1 MMRNICIRRMS
12 SASFSEINKFSAMD
26 ESWWDPQKNPLI
38 SMNVVRVNYIKSMVQ
53 KYGRNQGDST
63 GGHKLNHHHL
73 PLEHLKAVDVGCGGG
88 LLSESLAR
96 LGADVTA
103 IDPSERLVQ
112 VARERAKQQQSA
124 TNDSS
129 SSYPFRPIHFVGGQ
143 TLEEW
148 VAQQRQHHQEKT
160 QASSTSSS
168 FDLICI
174 LEVIEH
180 IPTSRQAVSL
190 FETAC
195 SLVCPHHGLLFV
207 STINRTWKSH
217 FMTILGAE
225 YIMGY
230 LPIGTH
236 NWNQYWSP
244 EELARLAHETGWEQ
258 VDVCGMVVM
267 PPKLHQI
274 PSLLG
279 RGSGGSWEWKLD
291 PNDTDINWIGTYRKR
306 QE

>member
-1 MMRNICIRRMS
+1 MS
-12 SASFSEINKFSAMD
+12 TASSSEINKFSAMD

-38 SMNVVRVNYIKSMVQ
+38 QMNVVRVNYIKSMVQ
-53 KYGRNQGDST
+53 KYGRKHSDST
-63 GGHKLNHHHL
+63 SSHQRNHHHHLL
-73 PLEHLKAVDVGCGGG
+73 PLKDLKSLDVGCGGG

-103 IDPSERLVQ
+103 IDPSERLIQ
-112 VARERAKQQQSA
+112 VARDRAKQQHSA

-129 SSYPFRPIHFVGGQ
+129 SLLRPIHFVGGK

-148 VAQQRQHHQEKT
+148 VAQQQE
-160 QASSTSSS
+160 QASYPKSS
-168 FDLICI
+168 FDLICL

-190 FETAC
+190 FQTAC

-217 FMTILGAE
+217 VMTILGAE
-225 YIMGY
+225 YIMRY

-236 NWNQYWSP
+236 DWNQYWSP
-244 EELARLAHETGWEQ
+244 EEVARLADETGWEP

-291 PNDTDINWIGTYRKR
+291 PHDTDINWIGTYRKR